1 MGILV
6 SICICLFFFPFLS
19 LFQIKLGNVDCIQI
33 RKNPPAVKDREA
45 EDMMARYGTLN
56 VTFLSVLMWQSPQK

>member
-6 SICICLFFFPFLS
+6 SICICLFFPPFLS

-45 EDMMARYGTLN
+45 EDMMAC
-56 VTFLSVLMWQSPQK
+56 